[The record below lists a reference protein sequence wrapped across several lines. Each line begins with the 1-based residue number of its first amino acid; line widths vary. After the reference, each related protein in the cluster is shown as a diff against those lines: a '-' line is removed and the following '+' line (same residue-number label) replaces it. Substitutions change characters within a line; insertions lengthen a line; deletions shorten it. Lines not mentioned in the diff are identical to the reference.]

1 MKLGITTARNGRALS
16 PTPPCFQRFHCRASV
31 QGWAGGRNHTSASY
45 ARGREVTVAGVQ
57 RCQLSRAADC
67 RPRINGASL
76 PLRPLALCYSSRLTV
91 ADVMCRHDEIRSSAG
106 LSPTAGMKEE
116 HLVLIRTRAQSWW
129 YKSVLVV
136 CSGLISVFLSS
147 SDCFGLQRGCN

>member
-1 MKLGITTARNGRALS
+1 M
-16 PTPPCFQRFHCRASV
+16 
-31 QGWAGGRNHTSASY
+31 
-45 ARGREVTVAGVQ
+45 TVAGVQ

-67 RPRINGASL
+67 RPWINGASL
-76 PLRPLALCYSSRLTV
+76 PRRPLALCYSSRLTV

-129 YKSVLVV
+129 YESGCFWLPVRDSFMYSSPALTVLV
-136 CSGLISVFLSS
+136 CKEAAINEGARFFFFSS
-147 SDCFGLQRGCN
+147 FSQPIG

>member
-1 MKLGITTARNGRALS
+1 MKLGITTARKGRALS

-31 QGWAGGRNHTSASY
+31 QGWARGRNHTSASY

-76 PLRPLALCYSSRLTV
+76 PRRPLALCYSSRLTV

-116 HLVLIRTRAQSWW
+116 HLVLIRTRAQ
-129 YKSVLVV
+129 
-136 CSGLISVFLSS
+136 IR
-147 SDCFGLQRGCN
+147 FGCLFGTHLCIPLQL